1 MEDKNDQQNK
11 QSKLSKKS
19 NLSSLIVRP
28 LNPQE
33 VRLRPAPVWSKA
45 LAWTIIGTASF
56 GFCFAVFA
64 RIDEVVLAS
73 GELQPLGAER
83 PIKAPFGGIVK
94 EILVREGQAVK
105 IGQALMRLDA
115 EVSEKRAQTLKTQLK
130 LEVKRFDEESRSI
143 KARVSSLR
151 ERKEGLKRALLTEEE
166 IYSNIIPL
174 AQQGAFKR
182 TELLRQRN
190 RVEQLESEVAQA
202 RANLQEVQAQLLKM
216 EQESLREISDLER
229 QLVEVEDTLSKE
241 ILSSPVDGLVFGLVP
256 SSPGYATSAG
266 EILVNVVP
274 GGVLEAK
281 IFVTN
286 RDVGFLKKGMKAQV
300 RVDAFPYTQFGSL
313 PGTLKS
319 VGTLPI
325 KPDAQNPQPRFPAY
339 IALQRETLRKGR
351 DEFPVSA
358 GQSVQANLILRDK
371 RVISLLTDAVQKA
384 LDSLRAIRSK

>member
-1 MEDKNDQQNK
+1 MQDKKDQQQR

-64 RIDEVVLAS
+64 RIDEVVLAN

-115 EVSEKRAQTLKTQLK
+115 QVSQKRAQTLKTQLK
-130 LEVKRFDEESRSI
+130 LEVKRFEEESRSI

-166 IYSNIIPL
+166 IYTNIIPL

-266 EILVNVVP
+266 ETLVNVVP

-286 RDVGFLKKGMKAQV
+286 RDVGFLKKGMKARV

-339 IALQRETLRKGR
+339 IELQRETLRKGQ

-384 LDSLRAIRSK
+384 FDSLRAIRSK

>member
-64 RIDEVVLAS
+64 RIDEVVLAT

-105 IGQALMRLDA
+105 TGQALMRFDA

-130 LEVKRFDEESRSI
+130 LEVKRFEEESRAI

-151 ERKEGLKRALLTEEE
+151 ERKEGLNRALLTEEE
-166 IYSNIIPL
+166 IYTNIIPL

-266 EILVNVVP
+266 ETLVNVVP

-339 IALQRETLRKGR
+339 ISLQRETLRKGL
-351 DEFPVSA
+351 DEFRVSA